1 MAVLRRFD
9 PDMAKVGMDE
19 AFLDITAYLEEEYK
33 GDGERFVSVE
43 EWMQRREDAVRKI
56 RATIKDETGLTV
68 SAGIAPNKVCL
79 QTKTGSGCRSMHLQP
94 FPRLD

>member
-9 PDMAKVGMDE
+9 PEMAKVGMDE

-33 GDGERFVSVE
+33 GDGERYVSVE

-56 RATIKDETGLTV
+56 RTAVKEETGLTV
-68 SAGIAPNKVCL
+68 SAGIAPTKVGL
-79 QTKTGSGCRSMHLQP
+79 WTVSGSWCRSTHLQP
-94 FPRLD
+94 FPRRF